1 MHSPETLLLSV
12 ESGAGVS
19 LLPRS
24 VPEIYFTSPNLRLIN
39 IEGDDAIIY
48 GSLCWKKTN
57 TNTYISL
64 FLEELETGV

>member
-1 MHSPETLLLSV
+1 M
-12 ESGAGVS
+12 
-19 LLPRS
+19 PRS

-57 TNTYISL
+57 TNPYISL